1 MKALIHQEKTLFQL
15 SLKNIKAIKGINSI
29 NFIRIKNKSKTFR
42 FRETNADQIKKIIE
56 KVDLKKAFKKS
67 DMSKNILLKNAAFSS
82 STSAITST
90 L

>member
-56 KVDLKKAFKKS
+56 KVDLKKAFKKF

>member
-56 KVDLKKAFKKS
+56 KVNLKKAFKKS
-67 DMSKNILLKNAAFSS
+67 DMSKNIL
-82 STSAITST
+82 
-90 L
+90 

>member
-67 DMSKNILLKNAAFSS
+67 DMSKNIL
-82 STSAITST
+82 
-90 L
+90 

>member
-42 FRETNADQIKKIIE
+42 FRETNAD
-56 KVDLKKAFKKS
+56 
-67 DMSKNILLKNAAFSS
+67 
-82 STSAITST
+82 
-90 L
+90 